1 MGQNIIIFGGTG
13 FFGTAFIS
21 ELKKNKSNY
30 VCLVVRSLPD
40 SYLPGECVLYSEID
54 TLIGDGR
61 IYDLAIDFSSHV
73 SVDDFFANPQKAF
86 LDNLEI
92 PINNIKY
99 LNKLEFSGR
108 YIYISTDR
116 AVLDISH
123 VDFISSLK
131 IPNDPYGASKLVGEI
146 IVRYSYSLGVDA
158 ATIVRFP
165 NLYGPGQ
172 KSRQLI
178 PAIVE
183 RLKKGLSVIELATLN
198 GCRNYLFITD
208 AVSALMKLINN
219 IGIESDICVSGENV
233 RIEKIV
239 ELFQKIQKEK
249 VGSTVQFIAKSSKSP
264 RASFKSPPDI
274 MDDSIFR
281 EKYDW
286 SPKVSIHQGILLT
299 MELES

>member
-1 MGQNIIIFGGTG
+1 
-13 FFGTAFIS
+13 
-21 ELKKNKSNY
+21 
-30 VCLVVRSLPD
+30 
-40 SYLPGECVLYSEID
+40 
-54 TLIGDGR
+54 
-61 IYDLAIDFSSHV
+61 
-73 SVDDFFANPQKAF
+73 
-86 LDNLEI
+86 
-92 PINNIKY
+92 
-99 LNKLEFSGR
+99 
-108 YIYISTDR
+108 
-116 AVLDISH
+116 
-123 VDFISSLK
+123 
-131 IPNDPYGASKLVGEI
+131 
-146 IVRYSYSLGVDA
+146 
-158 ATIVRFP
+158 
-165 NLYGPGQ
+165 
-172 KSRQLI
+172 LI

-239 ELFQKIQKEK
+239 ELFQKTQKEK

-264 RASFKSPPDI
+264 RASFKSPPDT

-286 SPKVSIHQGILLT
+286 SPKVSMHQGILLT